1 MRKREKEAL
10 LIAFFREKIKY
21 ERLGEFIIHLIRD
34 DPSAPKNH
42 FHTISYRLKD
52 EGRLIEKIDKEN
64 KSVSGN
70 TASVNSRNFQEH
82 IGDLLGI
89 RLVCLRLADIKII
102 EAYLETLVQEKNLE
116 FIREPLQKRSFILP
130 VDPGEAIRDSP
141 DLMYT
146 GYSSI
151 HYQITLG
158 DSSGAPDELKNL
170 QAEFQ
175 LRTIL
180 EEAWGEIDH
189 KYRYAYC
196 RSGEELPEYIHS
208 GFYNLSAYLQA
219 AAMQAEYLCRQVQ
232 AHGQAQIAKGLPK
245 ATLKSKSGALRPAGI
260 ADTGPELFAQAEKNN
275 DLYREDTEKVLENI
289 FGFRPTE
296 RTLLYILRRFR
307 EFGYTDLH
315 KRQIQNLATKKL
327 LEKFKTVYL
336 EILGWEAFS
345 DITGRNVDV
354 INAINFVLFHETQGA
369 RVAQEGL
376 RAVLKNRKEQAE
388 RHIIA
393 LGETTRNTKK
403 GKTRPPKS
411 Q

>member
-10 LIAFFREKIKY
+10 LVAFYREKIKY

-34 DPSAPKNH
+34 DPLAPKNH

-52 EGRLIEKIDKEN
+52 EGRLIEKIDKEI
-64 KSVSGN
+64 KSVSGKSVSV
-70 TASVNSRNFQEH
+70 TARNFQEH

-102 EAYLETLVQEKNLE
+102 EAYLETLVQDKMLE
-116 FIREPLQKRSFILP
+116 FIKEPLQKRSFILP
-130 VDPGEAIRDSP
+130 IDPGEAIRDSP
-141 DLMYT
+141 DLMYS

-158 DSSGAPDELKNL
+158 DSSGAPNELKNL

-196 RSGEELPEYIHS
+196 RSGAELPEYIHS

-232 AHGQAQIAKGLPK
+232 AHGQAQVTKGLPK
-245 ATLKSKSGALRPAGI
+245 ATLKSKTGALRPVGI
-260 ADTGPELFAQAEKNN
+260 ADNGPELFAGTDKNN
-275 DLYREDTEKVLENI
+275 DLFRDDIEKEIENI

-296 RTLLYILRRFR
+296 RTLLYIQKRFR
-307 EFGYTDLH
+307 DFGYTNLQKTH
-315 KRQIQNLATKKL
+315 IQNLVNKEL
-327 LEKFKTVYL
+327 LEVFKTVFI
-336 EILGWEAFS
+336 EILGLKAFS
-345 DITGRNVDV
+345 DNTSWNVDV
-354 INAINFVLFHETQGA
+354 INAINFVLFYETQGA

-376 RAVLKNRKEQAE
+376 RAVLKNRKERAE
-388 RHIIA
+388 RQE
-393 LGETTRNTKK
+393 LSSGKQQENTHAVSKD
-403 GKTRPPKS
+403 
-411 Q
+411 

>member
-42 FHTISYRLKD
+42 FHTIFYRLKD
-52 EGRLIEKIDKEN
+52 EVSLIEKIDKEN
-64 KSVSGN
+64 KSNSGN
-70 TASVNSRNFQEH
+70 TAAVTARNFQEH

-89 RLVCLRLADIKII
+89 RLVCLRLADINII
-102 EAYLETLVQEKNLE
+102 EAYLETLVQEKILE
-116 FIREPLQKRSFILP
+116 FVKEPLQKRSFILP

-141 DLMYT
+141 DLMYS

-158 DSSGAPDELKNL
+158 DSSGAPDELKTL

-196 RSGEELPEYIHS
+196 RSGADLPEYIHS

-232 AHGQAQIAKGLPK
+232 AYGQAQIAKGLPK
-245 ATLKSKSGALRPAGI
+245 SILKSKSRALGPAGI
-260 ADTGPELFAQAEKNN
+260 ADRGPELFAQAEKNG
-275 DLYREDTEKVLENI
+275 DLYRDREDTEKVLEKI
-289 FGFRPTE
+289 LGFRPTE
-296 RTLLYILRRFR
+296 RTLLYILKRFR

-315 KRQIQNLATKKL
+315 KTHIQNLVNKNL
-327 LEKFKTVYL
+327 LEEFKTVFI
-336 EILGWEAFS
+336 EILGFKAFS
-345 DITGRNVDV
+345 DTTRRNVDA

-369 RVAQEGL
+369 RVALEGL
-376 RAVLKNRKEQAE
+376 RSVLKNRKERAE
-388 RHIIA
+388 RQKVSRSEQLENTHIVS
-393 LGETTRNTKK
+393 K
-403 GKTRPPKS
+403 
-411 Q
+411 

>member
-21 ERLGEFIIHLIRD
+21 ERLGEFITHLIRD
-34 DPSAPKNH
+34 DPSVPKNH

-70 TASVNSRNFQEH
+70 TASVTARNFQEH

-102 EAYLETLVQEKNLE
+102 EAYLETLVQDKILQ
-116 FIREPLQKRSFILP
+116 FIKEPLQKRSFILP

-141 DLMYT
+141 DLMYS

-158 DSSGAPDELKNL
+158 DGSGAPDELKNL

-196 RSGEELPEYIHS
+196 RSGTDLPEYIHS

-260 ADTGPELFAQAEKNN
+260 AATGPDLFAQAEKSN
-275 DLYREDTEKVLENI
+275 DLYREDTEKVIENI

-296 RTLLYILRRFR
+296 RTLLYIMKRFR

-315 KRQIQNLATKKL
+315 KTHIQNLVNRKL
-327 LEKFKTVYL
+327 LEEFKTVFL
-336 EILGWEAFS
+336 KILGLEAFS
-345 DITGRNVDV
+345 DNTRRNVDV

-369 RVAQEGL
+369 RVAREGL
-376 RAVLKNRKEQAE
+376 RSVLKNRKERAE
-388 RHIIA
+388 RQEVSRSEQLENAH
-393 LGETTRNTKK
+393 TV
-403 GKTRPPKS
+403 PKE
-411 Q
+411 

>member
-1 MRKREKEAL
+1 MRKRDKEAL
-10 LIAFFREKIKY
+10 LVAFFKEKIKY

-52 EGRLIEKIDKEN
+52 EGRLVEKIDKEN
-64 KSVSGN
+64 KRVSGH
-70 TASVNSRNFQEH
+70 TAAITARNFQEH
-82 IGDLLGI
+82 IGDLLGM

-102 EAYLETLVQEKNLE
+102 EAYLETLVQDKILE
-116 FIREPLQKRSFILP
+116 FIKEPLQKRSFILP
-130 VDPGEAIRDSP
+130 VDPGKAIRDSP

-158 DSSGAPDELKNL
+158 ENSGAPVELRNL

-196 RSGEELPEYIHS
+196 RSGAELPEYIHS

-232 AHGQAQIAKGLPK
+232 AYGQAQVNKGLPK
-245 ATLKSKSGALRPAGI
+245 TKLKSKTGALRHVGT
-260 ADTGPELFAQAEKNN
+260 DTDPELFAETEKND
-275 DLYREDTEKVLENI
+275 DLFRDDIEKEIEDI

-296 RTLLYILRRFR
+296 RTLLYMQKRFR
-307 EFGYTDLH
+307 EFGYT
-315 KRQIQNLATKKL
+315 NLQKVHIENL
-327 LEKFKTVYL
+327 LNREILEEFKTVFI
-336 EILGWEAFS
+336 EILGLNAFTDS
-345 DITGRNVDV
+345 TRRNVDV

-369 RVAQEGL
+369 KVALEGL
-376 RAVLKNRKEQAE
+376 RSVLKNRKERAE
-388 RHIIA
+388 RQEVSRSEQ
-393 LGETTRNTKK
+393 LENTHTVSK
-403 GKTRPPKS
+403 
-411 Q
+411 